1 MEPSRTTRPIAALAL
16 SLLLT
21 LGACRNADSEARQG
35 IALPIVPNADGASG
49 CSGATPILASMA
61 TAVDLAGFVLGPA
74 SQVAAA
80 RGAELLY
87 VTGADA
93 TLAVVDVTDPDAP
106 VVTTLVGPG
115 TVATLLAGSGAAVVP
130 ELSGLAVLSGEL
142 LVVMEHAA
150 NVLLAVDRLVPDQVA
165 LLAGLPSAVPG
176 FADGPALPAP
186 VAARFNFD
194 RPSMVVPVE
203 RPGGTKDLFVA
214 DSGNHAIRRVS
225 AGAVRTLVG
234 DGLPQTLDGHL
245 GEARLDTPVGLVAS
259 CTNSLLVVE
268 VGSFG
273 GGHVLRRLGLQS
285 FGPFAELDGELVRV
299 LGVPGE
305 SASLEG
311 GAAHARLAAP
321 RALVS
326 SAEGTVYWVDSATGV
341 LRRLEEGA
349 ADCPLSADCAEAA
362 LAPSSTPGSVVSLA
376 LTDSG
381 ALYLLD
387 ADAGALS
394 RLAP

>member
-1 MEPSRTTRPIAALAL
+1 MEPSRTTRPLAALAL
-16 SLLLT
+16 PLLLA

-35 IALPIVPNADGASG
+35 ITLPIVPNADGASG
-49 CSGATPILASMA
+49 CSGATPTLGAA
-61 TAVDLAGFVLGPA
+61 PTAVDLGGFALGPA

-80 RGAELLY
+80 RGSELLY

-93 TLAVVDVTDPDAP
+93 TVAVIDVSDPDLP

-115 TVATLLAGSGAAVVP
+115 AVATLLADAGAAVVP

-203 RPGGTKDLFVA
+203 RPGGAKDLFVA

-225 AGAVRTLVG
+225 AGAVRTLFG
-234 DGLPQTLDGHL
+234 DGLPQTLDGRL
-245 GEARLDTPVGLVAS
+245 GEARLDTPVGLVAT

-268 VGSFG
+268 AGSFG
-273 GGHVLRRLGLQS
+273 GGHVLRRMGLAT
-285 FGPFAELDGELVRV
+285 FGPFAELDGELLTV
-299 LGVPGE
+299 LGVAGE
-305 SASLEG
+305 SATLEG
-311 GAAHARLAAP
+311 GAGEARLASP
-321 RALVS
+321 SALLGD
-326 SAEGTVYWVDSATGV
+326 AAGAAWWIDSATGV
-341 LRRLEEGA
+341 LRRLVEGA
-349 ADCPLSADCAEAA
+349 ADCPLGVDCAEAS
-362 LAPSSTPGSVVSLA
+362 LAPSSTPGGVASLA
-376 LTDSG
+376 LTDAG
-381 ALYLLD
+381 VLYLLD
-387 ADAGALS
+387 AQAGALL